1 MILGLPV
8 QDGHDLTRASLES
21 LAKTVRGGTFKVVV
35 IDNNSTEPYKKSE
48 FDDLPL
54 KVDIIRNKKNTGYY
68 APLIQ
73 LYDRYPSE
81 ALLGL
86 MHNDML
92 LYEEGWNERME
103 ACFAED
109 ENLYLVGLC
118 GSNEVD
124 ERGGRGGG
132 TACFFRGEKGQSQA
146 AGARIF
152 GLMPSACLDSL
163 FMMFK
168 RDAVPALKED
178 WDNLPL
184 AHFYDR
190 IWPLKF
196 VEQGYH
202 VATLGVECDHMGGMT
217 TVANPRYYEDCK
229 TWLEER
235 GQPYENPET
244 EMYLVAERRYLGEF
258 RDQKRFIPCRIRE
271 DYSYEPIPY

>member
-8 QDGHDLTRASLES
+8 QDGHDLTRTALES
-21 LAKTVRGGTFKVVV
+21 LAKTVRSKSFKVVV
-35 IDNNSTEPYKKSE
+35 IDNNSTEPYQKSE
-48 FDDLPL
+48 FADLPL
-54 KVDIIRNKKNTGYY
+54 RVDIIRNKKNTGYY
-68 APLIQ
+68 QPLIQ
-73 LYDRYPSE
+73 LHDRYSSE
-81 ALLGL
+81 ALIGL

-92 LYEEGWNERME
+92 LYEEGWDERME
-103 ACFAED
+103 RCFTED
-109 ENLYLVGLC
+109 DKLYLVGLC
-118 GSNEVD
+118 GSYEVD

-146 AGARIF
+146 AGARIV

-168 RDAVPALKED
+168 RNAIPALQED
-178 WDNLPL
+178 WNNLPL

-190 IWPLKF
+190 IWPLKL

-217 TVANPRYYEDCK
+217 TVANPRYYDDCV
-229 TWLEER
+229 TWLNER
-235 GQPYENPET
+235 GIAYENPET

-258 RDQKRFIPCRIRE
+258 RETKRFIPCRIRE
-271 DYSYEPIPY
+271 DYSYERIAY